1 MDWPDLGEEQKS
13 KPKQTSFGG
22 PAMPGAL
29 TIKIR
34 HFDDQEQKGTQ
45 RNEGDP
51 TGPGGRETRQETV

>member
-1 MDWPDLGEEQKS
+1 
-13 KPKQTSFGG
+13 
-22 PAMPGAL
+22 MPGAL